1 MVFELRDYQ
10 KELIMDIKKS
20 MIEDIKKSWFNRPR
34 NHDLEKQ

>member
-20 MIEDIKKSWFNRPR
+20 MIDGHKKIMVQSPP
-34 NHDLEKQ
+34 